1 MAVELTLLVLT
12 PEGVPPYSA
21 RGLTQTLTPIQAA
34 SNYRRT
40 VNGSLVD
47 LSLEQF
53 RKYASTISCDDQ
65 ESPAMDA
72 VPIGAVVEVDCVAEL
87 AYLTAGGAP
96 AKPVVTG
103 SSRVSGEHTMYR
115 PKLVMM
121 VTAKSQET
129 NEWGAA
135 VSWSVELEEV

>member
-34 SNYRRT
+34 ANYRRT
-40 VNGSLVD
+40 VNGNLLD
-47 LSLEQF
+47 LSLAQF

-87 AYLTAGGAP
+87 AYLTTGGAP

>member
-40 VNGSLVD
+40 VNGNLLD

-53 RKYASTISCDDQ
+53 RKYGSTISCEDQ
-65 ESPAMDA
+65 EAPSLDA
-72 VPIGAVVEVDCVAEL
+72 VPIGAIVQVDCVAEL

-96 AKPVVTG
+96 ARTVVA
-103 SSRVSGEHTMYR
+103 SRTSGEHTLYR
-115 PKLVMM
+115 PRLTMM
-121 VTAKSQET
+121 VTGKSQEQ
-129 NEWGAA
+129 NEWGASI
-135 VSWSVELEEV
+135 SWSLELEEV

>member
-1 MAVELTLLVLT
+1 MAVELTLLVLS

-34 SNYRRT
+34 ANYRRT
-40 VNGSLVD
+40 VNGNLMD
-47 LSLEQF
+47 LSLAQF
-53 RKYASTISCDDQ
+53 RKYASTISCEDQ

-72 VPIGAVVEVDCVAEL
+72 VPIGAVVVVDCVAEL

-96 AKPVVTG
+96 ARTVVA
-103 SSRVSGEHTMYR
+103 SRTSGLHTLYR
-115 PKLVMM
+115 PRLTMM

-135 VSWSVELEEV
+135 VSWSLELEEV

>member
-1 MAVELTLLVLT
+1 MAVSLTLLVLT

-34 SNYRRT
+34 ANYRRT

-53 RKYASTISCDDQ
+53 RKYASTISCEDQ
-65 ESPAMDA
+65 EAPSMDA

-87 AYLTAGGAP
+87 GYLTTGGAP

-103 SSRVSGEHTMYR
+103 SSRVSGEHTYYR
-115 PKLVMM
+115 PKLTMM
-121 VTAKSQET
+121 VTGKSRET

>member
-1 MAVELTLLVLT
+1 MTLLVLT

-34 SNYRRT
+34 ANYRRT
-40 VNGSLVD
+40 VNGNLLD
-47 LSLEQF
+47 LSLAQF

-87 AYLTAGGAP
+87 AYLTTGGAP